1 MCAGMKIGAE
11 QSGMGI
17 EMPGSCDDDG
27 DEEEDSVAVAVAVLE
42 FVARRALAEGLARVK
57 VRIAEITA
65 DVRFSRSYSAEELVA
80 DGWRVAAWGLILGRV
95 AARKPPPVAL
105 VPAVATLAV
114 SDVGFWVVV
123 LGFEIVGVDGVV
135 LGSVDDGCTMPVNAV
150 QMSAIGGSASTHG
163 MVNKGLSQR
172 LCVLGS
178 S

>member
-11 QSGMGI
+11 HSGMGI
-17 EMPGSCDDDG
+17 DMPGSCDAELG
-27 DEEEDSVAVAVAVLE
+27 AVLVS
-42 FVARRALAEGLARVK
+42 VARRALAEGLARVN

-65 DVRFSRSYSAEELVA
+65 DVRFSRSYSADELVA
-80 DGWRVAAWGLILGRV
+80 DGWRVAAWGLILGR
-95 AARKPPPVAL
+95 AAPLSPVAL
-105 VPAVATLAV
+105 VPAVATLAE
-114 SDVGFWVVV
+114 SEVGFGFGVVV
-123 LGFEIVGVDGVV
+123 EIVGVDGVV
-135 LGSVDDGCTMPVNAV
+135 FWGSLDDGCGIPVNAV

>member
-27 DEEEDSVAVAVAVLE
+27 DEEEDSVAVLE

-95 AARKPPPVAL
+95 AARRPLLVTL

-114 SDVGFWVVV
+114 SNVGFWVVV
-123 LGFEIVGVDGVV
+123 VLGFEMVGVDGVV